1 MRVVAPGA
9 IEVMKPSSMLAALSA
24 ALKLAMSAVIAAC
37 PV

>member
-9 IEVMKPSSMLAALSA
+9 IEVMKPSSMPAAASA
-24 ALKLAMSAVIAAC
+24 ALKLAMSAAIAAW